1 MKLFFSPLYF
11 FQVDREDD
19 DAEFQEQCS
28 LNGTFDEFLMVCV
41 GLLQ

>member
-1 MKLFFSPLYF
+1 MKLFCSPRYF

-19 DAEFQEQCS
+19 DAEFQDA
-28 LNGTFDEFLMVCV
+28 LNSTFDEFLMVCV